1 MVATRWSGPASTNS
15 MPRASIA
22 VPRESA
28 LSVSRSCGRRKIV
41 AGAVIAGLLDVQAGA
56 RGSAQPGS
64 GSPPR
69 SIGSDHAEARGGLAA
84 RQVAAAGGV
93 AAAGA
98 VAGAEVAVAV
108 AGRARRGGLGLG
120 GGTGGVDRKSTR

>member
-1 MVATRWSGPASTNS
+1 LPLHD
-15 MPRASIA
+15 
-22 VPRESA
+22 A
-28 LSVSRSCGRRKIV
+28 LPIW
-41 AGAVIAGLLDVQAGA
+41 LLDVQAGA

-120 GGTGGVDRKSTR
+120 GGTGGVLGVGLGAVHGGLLGGCESVCW